1 MNEEGKR
8 LILIKEG
15 EFLDKVLPLIRNAQ
29 KEIYICIFDWRIS
42 HYEFSSEASDF
53 NRELIQA
60 RNRGVII
67 KCLVND
73 PNLALLLNDNKF
85 KAKSLHGKKFIHA
98 KCILIDDDIT
108 IIGSHNLTLPA
119 FAYNLELS
127 VIIYSKELNNEIK
140 AYFEN
145 LFKL

>member
-15 EFLDKVLPLIRNAQ
+15 EFLEKVLPLIRNAQ

-42 HYEFSSEASDF
+42 HYEFASEASDF

-73 PNLALLLNDNKF
+73 PNLALLLNENKF

-98 KCILIDDDIT
+98 KCLLIDDDIV

-119 FAYNLELS
+119 FSYNLELS

-140 AYFEN
+140 AYLEN
-145 LFKL
+145 LFKF